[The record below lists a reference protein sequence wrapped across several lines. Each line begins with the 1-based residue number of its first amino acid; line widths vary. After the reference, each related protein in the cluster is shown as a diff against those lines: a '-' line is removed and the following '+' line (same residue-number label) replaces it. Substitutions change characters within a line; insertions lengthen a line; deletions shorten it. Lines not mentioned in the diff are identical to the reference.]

1 MKVRILNEM
10 KLKLTVIFFMFSV
23 AASAGS
29 MPRIFTIDA
38 TPDPDGRIRSNSIID
53 IAADSASIWMGT
65 GRGISQLYLDGS
77 GWASIPSGDQ
87 IGRGGVSALNV
98 SDTVIWAA
106 TAYTENTNGS
116 FFPAG
121 GGVGYSR
128 DSGESWVWFPQ
139 PVDSRDVTDYS
150 PTTTNIQNV
159 TYDIAVSDSA
169 TWITSWGGGLRR
181 LKHGETTWEVFTPDG
196 KSFSALA
203 NLSHRSFATVYAN
216 GILWVGTAAGIY
228 FTVDEGANWDHVA
241 SSEDNPELSGN
252 FVVAMAAQELEGRT
266 NVWAATWKAENHSE
280 SYGLAVTTDNGQ
292 SWWIALSDST
302 VLEDGTLLIDEYGP
316 LRIHNIG
323 FMGNT
328 VYAAADGGLWI
339 SQDNGLNWGTGPLES
354 IYDPSIGEELTNIDF
369 FSAASVG
376 DSIFIGTDEGMA
388 VGFFDVE
395 DSTYTWRIHR
405 AHQPAGIDSQP
416 DTYAYPSPFSPG
428 RDQIARFQLYLEQ
441 ASNVELEIFSFA
453 MEHVYESGSISVPG
467 GGVGDMSGYSAL
479 KWNGR
484 DDDGALVAN
493 GVYFYKITTDNNSY
507 WGKVMVLD

>member
-1 MKVRILNEM
+1 
-10 KLKLTVIFFMFSV
+10 
-23 AASAGS
+23 
-29 MPRIFTIDA
+29 
-38 TPDPDGRIRSNSIID
+38 
-53 IAADSASIWMGT
+53 
-65 GRGISQLYLDGS
+65 
-77 GWASIPSGDQ
+77 
-87 IGRGGVSALNV
+87 
-98 SDTVIWAA
+98 
-106 TAYTENTNGS
+106 
-116 FFPAG
+116 
-121 GGVGYSR
+121 
-128 DSGESWVWFPQ
+128 
-139 PVDSRDVTDYS
+139 
-150 PTTTNIQNV
+150 
-159 TYDIAVSDSA
+159 
-169 TWITSWGGGLRR
+169 
-181 LKHGETTWEVFTPDG
+181 
-196 KSFSALA
+196 
-203 NLSHRSFATVYAN
+203 
-216 GILWVGTAAGIY
+216 
-228 FTVDEGANWDHVA
+228 
-241 SSEDNPELSGN
+241 
-252 FVVAMAAQELEGRT
+252 MAAQELEGRT

-328 VYAAADGGLWI
+328 VYATADGGLWI